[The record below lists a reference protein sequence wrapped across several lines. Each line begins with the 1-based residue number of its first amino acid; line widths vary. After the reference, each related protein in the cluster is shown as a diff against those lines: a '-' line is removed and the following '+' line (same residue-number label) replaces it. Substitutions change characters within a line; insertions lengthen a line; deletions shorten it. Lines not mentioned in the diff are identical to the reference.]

1 MPILLLKLT
10 LAPLLIAAATFVQRR
25 WGGSL
30 GGLMVGLPLTSAPV
44 SVFIALE
51 RGPAFAA
58 RSAIGTL
65 LGTVAMS
72 GFCAVYAISARRL
85 SWLPSAMLA
94 SFTCA
99 VVTIV
104 MSRVPQDA
112 VTAAAISYPALLA
125 LILMTER
132 PGIRLPAVPP
142 PWCDTP
148 ARMVAAVAA
157 VALITAAAGFIGPT
171 WSGLLA
177 TLPVFAA
184 VMGIFSHR
192 HGGHP
197 AAHAVLRGVSVGAF
211 GAATFFLIVALLLPG
226 VGLFPAYAVAGLAGL
241 GAAGLSHAV
250 FSRREP
256 LG

>member
-1 MPILLLKLT
+1 
-10 LAPLLIAAATFVQRR
+10 
-25 WGGSL
+25 
-30 GGLMVGLPLTSAPV
+30 
-44 SVFIALE
+44 
-51 RGPAFAA
+51 
-58 RSAIGTL
+58 
-65 LGTVAMS
+65 
-72 GFCAVYAISARRL
+72 
-85 SWLPSAMLA
+85 
-94 SFTCA
+94 
-99 VVTIV
+99 
-104 MSRVPQDA
+104 
-112 VTAAAISYPALLA
+112 
-125 LILMTER
+125 
-132 PGIRLPAVPP
+132 
-142 PWCDTP
+142 
-148 ARMVAAVAA
+148 
-157 VALITAAAGFIGPT
+157 LITAAAGFIGPT